1 MLCSLPFE
9 FGLQNY
15 ILEKKRSIANHFLFI
30 SKPLKFHMTIE
41 PTQSWLSS
49 KCFIKF
55 LKKLTPYQKITFQY
69 IRTHFTTCLHIF
81 QYFSVLFIVNPFQPS
96 AAFHI
101 ETSHLF
107 CYTKHI
113 TSFYMKQNTGL
124 KWVKH
129 CRILENI
136 QVNTINSTK

>member
-49 KCFIKF
+49 KCFIKL
-55 LKKLTPYQKITFQY
+55 LKKLTPYQENHFSMYTNTFYNLFTY
-69 IRTHFTTCLHIF
+69 IPI
-81 QYFSVLFIVNPFQPS
+81 
-96 AAFHI
+96 
-101 ETSHLF
+101 LF
-107 CYTKHI
+107 CTLY
-113 TSFYMKQNTGL
+113 
-124 KWVKH
+124 
-129 CRILENI
+129 C
-136 QVNTINSTK
+136 